1 MVSSVF
7 SGQQRSTVSTSQYQT
22 LLHTTENSPIT
33 DNVHK
38 HRIECS
44 PSKHSGITYG
54 SANHLLINA
63 CVFGVPKPVTGSH
76 RRESRGTATLVSTRC
91 DIIKRPLECSRIN
104 LSRPMNQHLS
114 QAFQVRRGENI
125 SRDTYSGVDESN
137 GRFPRGDSGIIHQCQ
152 DGTDDR
158 RRS

>member
-76 RRESRGTATLVSTRC
+76 PGTAVNPGVPQPWFPP
-91 DIIKRPLECSRIN
+91 D
-104 LSRPMNQHLS
+104 
-114 QAFQVRRGENI
+114 VI
-125 SRDTYSGVDESN
+125 SLNAPWNAAE
-137 GRFPRGDSGIIHQCQ
+137 
-152 DGTDDR
+152 
-158 RRS
+158 